1 MDASAWFGLALGTAL
16 GGGYALWQG
25 WAIRHESQA
34 APSSHFLAGA
44 MLRLVLLVVTLLLA
58 VRVTSANRWW
68 LTGSLAV
75 SYSVPFFWQ
84 LRRIFLQKK

>member
-1 MDASAWFGLALGTAL
+1 
-16 GGGYALWQG
+16 
-25 WAIRHESQA
+25 
-34 APSSHFLAGA
+34 
-44 MLRLVLLVVTLLLA
+44 VLLVVTLLLA
-58 VRVTSANRWW
+58 VRFTSANRWW